1 MLSGGGQLGQ
11 QVSVFGFQG
20 RDAGLK
26 LRVVF
31 AQSSD
36 FLLLLAPFARKPSHA

>member
-1 MLSGGGQLGQ
+1 
-11 QVSVFGFQG
+11 
-20 RDAGLK
+20 LK

-36 FLLLLAPFARKPSHA
+36 FLLLLAPLARKPSHAYAS